1 MAGTLS
7 PSEFLELGSAVGNKY
22 RPHRTG
28 EHDRRSKVNK
38 DDTSVVDL
46 TNTGRRAFY
55 ADELNTED
63 ADDTH
68 VNKAASSRR
77 RRLTLL
83 LTCAVVVFVV
93 VLVAVVVVVIVLGE
107 CQQSQYSIIIVVI

>member
-22 RPHRTG
+22 RPRRTG

-38 DDTSVVDL
+38 DETPVVDL
-46 TNTGRRAFY
+46 SNTGRRAFY
-55 ADELNTED
+55 ADQLNT
-63 ADDTH
+63 DDVDEVD
-68 VNKAASSRR
+68 VNKASAVRR

-83 LTCAVVVFVV
+83 HTCAVIVFVV
-93 VLVAVVVVVIVLGE
+93 VLVAVVVVVIVLG
-107 CQQSQYSIIIVVI
+107 Q

>member
-22 RPHRTG
+22 RPRRTG

-38 DDTSVVDL
+38 DETPVVDL
-46 TNTGRRAFY
+46 SNTGRRAFY
-55 ADELNTED
+55 ADQLNTDD
-63 ADDTH
+63 ADDG
-68 VNKAASSRR
+68 VNKASAVRR

-93 VLVAVVVVVIVLGE
+93 VLVAVVVVVIVLG
-107 CQQSQYSIIIVVI
+107 Q